1 MSVLEV
7 RELSPRGAGGVSVLE
22 LRGDGA
28 RAMLSGLCDA
38 ELKLGALRLVRPRS
52 GGEEL
57 DEALAWCES
66 DERCELH
73 VHGSVPLVRALTAEL
88 RARGAKDGAAAA
100 LEELLAQAPCEM
112 AARIVLDQLEGAWE
126 REFEHWKQLDAPT
139 LARELAS
146 LEERS
151 RAARF
156 ALEPARVALAG
167 PVNAGKSTLFNLLV
181 GRERVVVSA
190 VPGTTRDAISERA
203 QLGAW
208 PIELVDTAGERDH
221 EVDALEREGQQLGR
235 TLRAGADLVLW
246 LSPADRPVPPPHGTP
261 ATWVTLTSRADL
273 AQTGEPRAVSVHAAP
288 QTALRVVEAALRESL
303 ALPESAWEPGAPIAL
318 DREARERVGRA
329 RAAAAAGDRD
339 RALDLLRPAAR

>member
-22 LRGDGA
+22 LRGSGA
-28 RAMLSGLCDA
+28 RAMLSSLCA
-38 ELKLGALRLVRPRS
+38 EELKLGALRLVRPRS

-66 DERCELH
+66 DARCELH
-73 VHGSVPLVRALTAEL
+73 VHGSVPLVRALIAEL
-88 RARGAKDGAAAA
+88 HARGARDGAAMA
-100 LEELLAQAPCEM
+100 LEESLAQAPCEM

-126 REFEHWKQLDAPT
+126 RAFERWKQLDAAA
-139 LARELAS
+139 LAQELATV
-146 LEERS
+146 EERS

-181 GRERVVVSA
+181 GRERVVVSS
-190 VPGTTRDAISERA
+190 VPGTTRDTISERV

-208 PIELVDTAGERDH
+208 PFELVDTAGERDR

-235 TLRAGADLVLW
+235 NLRAGADLVLW
-246 LSPADRPVPPPHGTP
+246 LSPADRPACPPHPAP

-273 AQTGEPRAVSVHAAP
+273 AQTGEPRAISVHAAP
-288 QTALRVVEAALRESL
+288 QAALRVVEDVLRESL
-303 ALPESAWEPGAPIAL
+303 ALPRSAWEPGAAIAL
-318 DREARERVGRA
+318 DRAARERVGRA
-329 RAAAAAGDRD
+329 REAAARGDCD
-339 RALDLLRPAAR
+339 GALGLLRPAAR